1 MCDDDFVPFE
11 DFQDELIDRFLKQR
25 TNKYACNIYAGNLS
39 FHNMSRKYFKCDNKD
54 CDARSRSRTVF
65 A

>member
-25 TNKYACNIYAGNLS
+25 TNKFACNIYAGNLS
-39 FHNMSRKYFKCDNKD
+39 FHNMSRKYFKYDNKD